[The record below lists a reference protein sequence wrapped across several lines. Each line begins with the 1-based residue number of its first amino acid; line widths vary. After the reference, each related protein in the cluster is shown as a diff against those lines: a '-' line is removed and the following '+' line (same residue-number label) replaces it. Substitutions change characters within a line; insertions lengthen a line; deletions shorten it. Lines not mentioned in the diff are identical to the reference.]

1 MVERSFIQQH
11 VVVSE
16 WWALQDTRS
25 RQAFKGVSFMSYI
38 SPTNLGA
45 ASNVGRTQSGQV
57 SRPDAAENDTR
68 QRPAR
73 SKDQVEF
80 SNVAR
85 YLSDLKA
92 GPAERSE
99 LIAQIRQEIDA
110 GNYDT
115 PEKLD
120 AAIDGVIEDL
130 EFEL

>member
-1 MVERSFIQQH
+1 
-11 VVVSE
+11 
-16 WWALQDTRS
+16 
-25 RQAFKGVSFMSYI
+25 MSYI

-45 ASNVGRTQSGQV
+45 ASNVGRTQSEQV

>member
-1 MVERSFIQQH
+1 
-11 VVVSE
+11 
-16 WWALQDTRS
+16 
-25 RQAFKGVSFMSYI
+25 MSYI

-45 ASNVGRTQSGQV
+45 ASNVGRAQSGQI
-57 SRPDAAENDTR
+57 SRPDVADNDTR

-99 LIAQIRQEIDA
+99 LIARVREQIDA
-110 GNYDT
+110 GQYDT
-115 PEKLD
+115 PERLE